1 MKFKNKNVLG
11 KRIYLYDDNDNMIC
25 KGVCFEIEDS
35 FDVNKEKGQ
44 MFDKND
50 KLRERRNVVIVNF
63 KVFVLDGLLYV
74 CFCCI

>member
-11 KRIYLYDDNDNMIC
+11 KRIYLNDDNDNMIR
-25 KGVCFEIEDS
+25 KRVCFEIEDS
-35 FDVNKEKGQ
+35 FDANKEKGQ
-44 MFDKND
+44 TFDKND